1 MTPKDVFRQVL
12 ESGDMH
18 LRAYTADMTDA
29 DLLVRSVP
37 GSNHAAWQLGH
48 MVVGTS
54 HMLTALGRPPIELPE
69 GFAAAHSAE
78 NSASDDAGRFAKKAE
93 YLALLDKAKSAIL
106 AAIEATPDATLDAP
120 GPEAMREFAPTVGNV
135 LTMLGGHWLMHSG
148 QLVPIRRKLG
158 RPILF

>member
-93 YLALLDKAKSAIL
+93 YLALLDKAKSAIRQR
-106 AAIEATPDATLDAP
+106 AASISC
-120 GPEAMREFAPTVGNV
+120 RTVASSIS
-135 LTMLGGHWLMHSG
+135 TERSSRSS
-148 QLVPIRRKLG
+148 ITCR
-158 RPILF
+158 

>member
-12 ESGDMH
+12 DSGDML
-18 LRAYTADMTDA
+18 LRAYVGDMSDA

-37 GSNHAAWQLGH
+37 GSNHTAWQLGH
-48 MVVGTS
+48 MVAGTS
-54 HMLTALGRPPIELPE
+54 RMLTALGHPAIELPE
-69 GFAAAHSAE
+69 GFTAAHSPE
-78 NSASDDAGRFAKKAE
+78 TSASDDPARFAKKAE

-106 AAIEATPDATLDAP
+106 AAIEATPDAKLDAP
-120 GPEAMREFAPTVGNV
+120 GPEAMREFAPTVGAV

-158 RPILF
+158 RPPLF

>member
-12 ESGDMH
+12 GSGDML
-18 LRAYTADMTDA
+18 LRTYIGDMSDA

-37 GSNHAAWQLGH
+37 GSNHTAWQLGH
-48 MVVGTS
+48 LLASTS
-54 HMLTALGRPPIELPE
+54 DILTDLGHPAIELPE

-78 NSASDDAGRFAKKAE
+78 TAALDDPARFARKAE

-106 AAIEATPDATLDAP
+106 AAIEATPDANLDAP
-120 GPEAMREFAPTVGNV
+120 GPEAMRQYAPTVGAV

-158 RPILF
+158 RPPLF